1 MPRKI
6 FLTKKE
12 YLPNAINLFP
22 IKEKYFPS
30 PVIFLKRS
38 LGPTRNYGWSELP

>member
-6 FLTKKE
+6 FLAKKE
-12 YLPNAINLFP
+12 YSPNVINLFP
-22 IKEKYFPS
+22 IRGKYFPA

-38 LGPTRNYGWSELP
+38 LGPTTNYGWSELP